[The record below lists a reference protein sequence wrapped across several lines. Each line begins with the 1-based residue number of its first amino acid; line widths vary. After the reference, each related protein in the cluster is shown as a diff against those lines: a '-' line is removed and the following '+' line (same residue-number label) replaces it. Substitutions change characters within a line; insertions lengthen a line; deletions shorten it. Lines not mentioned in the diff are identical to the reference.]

1 FIVTCYLFGLRWS
14 LWLSVLF
21 FIFSILVCNGF
32 LEKLYQ
38 TLKTKYK
45 DFTPA
50 TVENELNIACRVARG
65 KESRLCYY
73 LGATS
78 DAATK
83 ITSEVTRPLSY
94 HVPVHKICEKLQKK
108 DSQICELR
116 YEKQVLDLSSSS
128 LIKLKVVELKNIL
141 QSWGEMCRACFE
153 KTDYVNVIQELAP
166 KYTSHKRY
174 SSDL

>member
-1 FIVTCYLFGLRWS
+1 
-14 LWLSVLF
+14 
-21 FIFSILVCNGF
+21 VCNGF

-116 YEKQVLDLSSSS
+116 YGMFFFIVNLVRHFFTFFPLIS
-128 LIKLKVVELKNIL
+128 LQYDSTRSDISGAWV
-141 QSWGEMCRACFE
+141 
-153 KTDYVNVIQELAP
+153 
-166 KYTSHKRY
+166 
-174 SSDL
+174 SSDDLV